1 MMPPLEDVMRLN
13 SLSFRKQLLPV
24 AGIVTGLLLVMLLL
38 PAVAGADELPPLES
52 DPNQCALCHQIEV
65 QDWQSSPH
73 AAATNAIENAN
84 MVCEEGEDCTA
95 CLTCHSTNF
104 SPDLGAYEHAG
115 VTCEACHG
123 PLAEGHPEEGA
134 MALSVNSSVCRD
146 CHVETFEDWG
156 ATPHAQAGVQ
166 CIGCHRSHTQN
177 LRLDDQALCKSCHR
191 EQLQDGGHL
200 AHLRTGLDCVSCHTS
215 PASSP
220 HVTNGPSAPS
230 HQFAVNT
237 AVCADCHSDV
247 FRGATANTAA
257 SAAHSAGA
265 PAAMQGSGAAS
276 PEALVAEQSLA
287 RRLTQTS
294 AVALGIGIGVGALAG
309 IVFMLAAAIL
319 IQRPWRGKS

>member
-1 MMPPLEDVMRLN
+1 MRLN
-13 SLSFRKQLLPV
+13 LRSVRRHMLPV
-24 AGIVTGLLLVMLLL
+24 AVAVAGLLLVMLLAPTL
-38 PAVAGADELPPLES
+38 ASADELPPLES

-84 MVCEEGEDCTA
+84 MVCEDGQDCSS

-104 SPDLGAYEHAG
+104 SPETGAYEHTG

-123 PLAEGHPEEGA
+123 PLAEGHPEEGV
-134 MALSVNSSVCRD
+134 MALSVDSSVCRD
-146 CHVETFEDWG
+146 CHTDTFEDWN

-191 EQLQDGGHL
+191 DQLQDGGHL

-220 HVTNGPSAPS
+220 HVANGPSAPT

-237 AVCADCHSDV
+237 AVCADCHSNI
-247 FRGATANTAA
+247 FRGAAASSAA
-257 SAAHSAGA
+257 SAAHPTGA
-265 PAAMQGSGAAS
+265 VAATQGSDAAS
-276 PEALVAEQSLA
+276 PEERVAEQSLA
-287 RRLTQTS
+287 RRVTQTS
-294 AVALGIGIGVGALAG
+294 VVALGIGLGIGALAG

-319 IQRPWRGKS
+319 IQRPWKGKS